1 MINTHSLPS
10 AKTVMN
16 KPKYEVKLM
25 PQLEKACGPIY
36 TKIKSLD
43 LFPIRKARAA
53 DEGIWNLYR

>member
-25 PQLEKACGPIY
+25 PQSV
-36 TKIKSLD
+36 TKSCSSD
-43 LFPIRKARAA
+43 FRLF
-53 DEGIWNLYR
+53 GG